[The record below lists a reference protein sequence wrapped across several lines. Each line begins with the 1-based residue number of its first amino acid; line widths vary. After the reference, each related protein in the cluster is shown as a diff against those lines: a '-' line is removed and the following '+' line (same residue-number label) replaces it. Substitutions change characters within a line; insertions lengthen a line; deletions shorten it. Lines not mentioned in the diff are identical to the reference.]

1 MSKQKPPKKKKVV
14 VTTQKSKEGSKAKV
28 SPTVSRAKATSSSE
42 AELVIGKTTYMWM
55 GIGALFIF
63 VGMLLMV
70 GGAMPSPDVW
80 DENLIYGFRRTVLAP
95 FIILVGFV
103 IEVYAIFKK

>member
-1 MSKQKPPKKKKVV
+1 
-14 VTTQKSKEGSKAKV
+14 
-28 SPTVSRAKATSSSE
+28 
-42 AELVIGKTTYMWM
+42 
-55 GIGALFIF
+55 
-63 VGMLLMV
+63 MV